1 MTMQLSELERKA
13 YRKGDTEKAEII
25 AQLIDTLQALEDLTE
40 KAEALST
47 ILINSKGENIG
58 LLPEFVLFDTNGGE
72 LDDVLASIS
81 KAQQTLGY

>member
-1 MTMQLSELERKA
+1 MIMQLSELERKA
-13 YRKGDTEKAEII
+13 YREGDTEKAEII